1 MPGTIPAGKTCDV
14 PAAGV
19 DFAPTFFKFAGFD
32 KLPWKMHGRD
42 LTPLLKDPSKKWDE
56 PMLVTHTGRSF
67 GKDTNDPSKMD
78 TLETV
83 PWWVALRHG
92 KMKYIRTLVENEIEE
107 LYDLDR
113 DPDELTNLALRAEN
127 RATLERLRAMTIGE
141 LRRTEAGFV
150 DKMPVPK
157 TAK

>member
-1 MPGTIPAGKTCDV
+1 
-14 PAAGV
+14 
-19 DFAPTFFKFAGFD
+19 
-32 KLPWKMHGRD
+32 
-42 LTPLLKDPSKKWDE
+42 
-56 PMLVTHTGRSF
+56 
-67 GKDTNDPSKMD
+67 MD